1 MTTRNPYFDPEESM
15 ARQTDGTSVEHVLT
29 TMAQKYIGD
38 HPMHAPVYRVS
49 RKQPIRKA
57 EDHRYVFPGDVL
69 FPPGTSGRKAYAWA
83 KLWIPEAQT
92 FAFSITCLG
101 PVKLY
106 HNGAKRFGSSKDEE
120 GAAAPPLRL
129 PVPLTK
135 GWNHFV
141 LELERGAGAVFGT
154 SNRKNFPYHFLVPS
168 VDRDGEEGWL
178 YTRPTDDPL
187 PGIPAMTVLE
197 AATGVE
203 WLPEHDPSE
212 EAAEAEA
219 FGADTFEARP
229 ERLYGWRDG
238 YAAYAWTE
246 IDGRLVDGEPL
257 ALQGTAYGPIRVQ
270 LNGVEVLRQDRP
282 GDFNVPIRVPAAI
295 VDLVVRSECGSDG
308 WGCRL
313 TGASL
318 AGKLRTPRRVAG
330 AKEPWLYLG
339 PFPAADIVDITDYQT
354 MDALAAPEGEE
365 PFYWRTAS
373 PAGFVRPFLENER
386 FGKWNYP
393 LGVTLYGLLETGKT
407 LGRPDVLDYVAEHVE
422 FASSRFA
429 YSLWDRAKFGAAG
442 INNQLSHVDSLDD
455 CGSFGALSLLAD
467 RGIRPLKGVR
477 ETAAHI
483 AEYVM
488 HRQDRLEDGALYRK
502 VGVSPSMHNTM
513 WCDDMYMS
521 VPFLCRYAEASG
533 DPNYVSEAARQL
545 LLYKKYLYMPEKK
558 IMSHVY
564 DVAAGKPTLTPWG
577 RGNGWVF
584 FSLTELL
591 TVLPRDHDAY
601 PDILRF
607 YQELAEGYLA
617 LQGERGLWH
626 QVLTDPE
633 SYPEASCTSMFL
645 YGFARGVR
653 NGWLAPELPYRK
665 AALAA
670 WEGLCEAAIDRHGNL
685 YGVCRGSSFSFSNH
699 YYKHELSWNLND
711 THGIG
716 IVMLAGVETMK
727 LLEYLGSDRK
737 KEQTI
742 G

>member
-1 MTTRNPYFDPEESM
+1 MPERNPYFDLEESM
-15 ARQTDGTSVEHVLT
+15 ARQTDGTTVGHVLT

-49 RKQPIRKA
+49 RKSPIVKG
-57 EDHRYVFPGDVL
+57 EDQRYRFPGDAL
-69 FPPGTSGRKAYAWA
+69 FPTGTTGRKVYAWA
-83 KLWIPEAQT
+83 KLWIAEAQT

-106 HNGAKRFGSSKDEE
+106 HNGVKRFGSSEDEE
-120 GAAAPPLRL
+120 GASQSLRL

-154 SNRKNFPYHFLVPS
+154 SNRKNFPFHFLVPS

-178 YTRPTDDPL
+178 YTRPSDAPL
-187 PGIPAMTVLE
+187 AAVPAMTVSE
-197 AATGVE
+197 AATGVD
-203 WLPEHDPSE
+203 WLPERELS
-212 EAAEAEA
+212 EA
-219 FGADTFEARP
+219 FADAADAGGQP
-229 ERLYGWRDG
+229 ARLYGRRDG
-238 YAAYAWTE
+238 YAAFAWTE
-246 IDGRLVDGEPL
+246 LDGRLADGKPL
-257 ALQGTAYGPIRVQ
+257 TLQGTTYGPMRVL
-270 LNGVEVLRQDRP
+270 LNGAEVYRQDGP
-282 GDFNVPIRVPAAI
+282 GSFAVPLDVPASVA
-295 VDLVVRSECGSDG
+295 DLVIRSECGHDG
-308 WGCRL
+308 WGFRL
-313 TGASL
+313 TEPSL
-318 AGKLRTPRRVAG
+318 AGTLRTPRRVLG

-339 PFPAADIVDITDYQT
+339 PFPATAAIDVTVYQA
-354 MDALAAPEGEE
+354 MDALAAPDGEE

-373 PAGFVRPFLENER
+373 PVGHVRPFLENER

-393 LGVTLYGLLETGKT
+393 LGVTLYGLLETGKA
-407 LGRPDVLDYVAEHVE
+407 LERPDFLDYVGKHVE

-429 YSLWDRAKFGAAG
+429 YSLWDRANFGAAG
-442 INNQLSHVDSLDD
+442 VNNQLSHVDSLDD
-455 CGSFGALSLLAD
+455 CGSFGALALTAD
-467 RGIRPLKGVR
+467 RLIGPLKGVR
-477 ETAAHI
+477 ETADHI
-483 AEYVM
+483 AEYIM

-502 VGVSPSMHNTM
+502 TGVSPSMHNTM

-533 DPNYVSEAARQL
+533 DPSYLSEAARQL
-545 LLYKKYLYMPEKK
+545 LLYKKYLFMPEKN

-564 DVAAGKPTLTPWG
+564 DVAGGKPTRTPWG

-584 FSLTELL
+584 FSITELL
-591 TVLPRDHDAY
+591 TALPREHEAY
-601 PDILRF
+601 EHILQF
-607 YQELAEGYLA
+607 YRELAEGYLS
-617 LQGERGLWH
+617 LQGELGLWH

-653 NGWLAPELPYRK
+653 NGWLRDDPPYRK

-670 WEGLCEAAIDRHGNL
+670 WEGLCAMAIDKHGNL
-685 YGVCRGSSFSFSNH
+685 YGVCRGSSYSFSNH

-716 IVMLAGVETMK
+716 IVMLAGVETMR
-727 LLEYLGSDRK
+727 LSEHMDRPRK
-737 KEQTI
+737 QVQTI
-742 G
+742 GS